1 MSDRGLGVLYRFRRR
16 GREPG
21 EAFRFHPLLQEENP
35 VSRTSRP
42 RILVLGATGKVGGAV
57 LRHLAG
63 RDGIVVRAA
72 CRTEDARNRLQGVA
86 QECVRFDFDAPG
98 SYGSALDGVDRLFLL
113 TGYSV
118 DMLHHSKFLI
128 DRAAEAG
135 VTHVVHLGTHAPD
148 DTAFR
153 HHAWHQLVERYI
165 EWRGLGFT
173 HLRPGM
179 FMVNILDYARANRDR
194 PGVLVHYTGEAR
206 VAWVDVDDIGAA
218 AARILGAPQ
227 DHRGRTY
234 FLDSEAIS
242 MSEVAAILQAETG
255 QDWRFEHRDAAELT
269 PRLLAAG
276 REATYASSGVA
287 YFQAVAAGH
296 APDADRTHGTLERL
310 IGRAPTRWADFAKR
324 HRAEFLR

>member
-1 MSDRGLGVLYRFRRR
+1 MSG
-16 GREPG
+16 
-21 EAFRFHPLLQEENP
+21 
-35 VSRTSRP
+35 TSRP

-57 LRHLAG
+57 LRRLAE
-63 RDGIVVRAA
+63 RNDIAVRAA
-72 CRTEDARNRLQGVA
+72 CRTEDARNRLQGFA
-86 QECVRFDFDAPG
+86 QEWVRFDFDEPD
-98 SYGSALDGVDRLFLL
+98 SYGAALDGVDRLFLL

-128 DRAAEAG
+128 DRAAAAG
-135 VTHVVHLGTHAPD
+135 VAHVVHLGTHAPD

-165 EWRGLGFT
+165 EWRGLAFT
-173 HLRPGM
+173 HLRPAM

-194 PGVLVHYTGEAR
+194 PGVLVHYTGAAR
-206 VAWVDVDDIGAA
+206 VAWVDIDDIGAA
-218 AARILGAPQ
+218 AARILGEPQ
-227 DHRGRTY
+227 EHRGRTY

-255 QDWRFEHRDAAELT
+255 QDWQFEHRDAAELT

-276 REATYASSGVA
+276 REATYAGSGVA
-287 YFQAVAAGH
+287 YFQAVAAGR

-310 IGRAPTRWADFAKR
+310 IGRAPTRWVDFARR
-324 HRAEFLR
+324 HRAGFLR

>member
-1 MSDRGLGVLYRFRRR
+1 M
-16 GREPG
+16 
-21 EAFRFHPLLQEENP
+21 
-35 VSRTSRP
+35 SRTSRP

-63 RDGIVVRAA
+63 RDDTIVRASY
-72 CRTEDARNRLQGVA
+72 RTEGARNGLQGLA
-86 QECVRFDFDAPG
+86 QEFVRFDYNAPESHDA
-98 SYGSALDGVDRLFLL
+98 ALDGVDRLFLL

-118 DMLHHSKFLI
+118 DMLHYSKFLI
-128 DRAAEAG
+128 DRAAGAG
-135 VTHVVHLGTHAPD
+135 VAHVVHLGTHAPD
-148 DTAFR
+148 DTAFK

-173 HLRPGM
+173 HLRPAM
-179 FMVNILDYARANRDR
+179 FMVNILDYARANKDR
-194 PGVLVHYTGEAR
+194 PGVLIHYTGTAR

-218 AARILGAPQ
+218 AAQVLGAPQ
-227 DHRGRTY
+227 EHCGRTY

-287 YFQAVAAGH
+287 FFQAVAAGH
-296 APDADRTHGTLERL
+296 APDTDRTHDTLERL
-310 IGRAPTRWADFAKR
+310 IGRAPTGWVDFARR